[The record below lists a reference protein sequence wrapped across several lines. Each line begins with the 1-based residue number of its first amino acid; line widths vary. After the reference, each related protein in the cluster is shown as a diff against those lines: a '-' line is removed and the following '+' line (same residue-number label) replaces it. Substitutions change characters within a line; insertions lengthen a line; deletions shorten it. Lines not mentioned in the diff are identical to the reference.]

1 MIATVQRHWQA
12 ESLLRHL
19 YQPER
24 RDPHGL
30 PHLVT
35 GSQDPASLEPERSS
49 TGSRNI
55 ARLAGWLHALLPP
68 PGQGSEQPIW
78 HCTVRAHP
86 QDRPLSDA
94 QWAQVATDIMDSTR
108 LAPRRDSRAVRWI
121 AVRHGR
127 DHVHLVARLARQ
139 DGTPAEIAGSAT
151 RAQAACHEAEDRL
164 GLRSTRQPG
173 PGPGSRPPGPAQL
186 ARMSF
191 AVPARA
197 VPAPGS
203 APTPMPIR
211 HPAPRRLRPTSP
223 RPGR

>member
-19 YQPER
+19 YQPEQ

-30 PHLVT
+30 PHLVS
-35 GSQDPASLEPERSS
+35 GSQEPASLEPERIS

-55 ARLAGWLHALLPP
+55 GRLVGWLHAVLPP
-68 PGQGSEQPIW
+68 SGQHAEQPIW

-94 QWAQVATDIMDSTR
+94 QWAQVATDIMDRTQ
-108 LAPRRDSRAVRWI
+108 LAPRRDPRAVRWI

-127 DHVHLVARLARQ
+127 DHLHLVASLARQ
-139 DGTPAEIAGSAT
+139 DRAPAEAAGAAA

-164 GLRSTRQPG
+164 GLRSTRKPG
-173 PGPGSRPPGPAQL
+173 PGPSSRPAGPVQL
-186 ARMSF
+186 ARTSF
-191 AVPARA
+191 PASARA
-197 VPAPGS
+197 VPVPGS
-203 APTPMPIR
+203 TPTLVPAR
-211 HPAPRRLRPTSP
+211 QPAPRLPRPTSP
-223 RPGR
+223 RRGR